1 LAQRPCGGI
10 ARLERLGDAAGAV
23 FLTLRVAVTG
33 ARRSPPLQPVMKVL
47 GEEEVERRL
56 GRALEAL
63 RPS

>member
-1 LAQRPCGGI
+1 
-10 ARLERLGDAAGAV
+10 
-23 FLTLRVAVTG
+23 VTG
-33 ARRSPPLQPVMKVL
+33 ARRSAPLHPVMNVL

>member
-1 LAQRPCGGI
+1 
-10 ARLERLGDAAGAV
+10 LGDAPESVFPHAG
-23 FLTLRVAVTG
+23 VAVTG
-33 ARRSPPLQPVMKVL
+33 ARCSPPLHSVMEVL